1 MSPDSRRP
9 WIALTTPKKKNKPT
23 FTELDLNDDEEDED
37 FDPNTAQVR
46 LQSQSRIPSDTGNK
60 NHWVPLC
67 QNSYQISH
75 FFLLNFVYYV
85 LENNPSRGCTGS
97 T

>member
-46 LQSQSRIPSDTGNK
+46 LQSELLHYGPEQPRIGMGVLGHSLVAHSLPGS
-60 NHWVPLC
+60 WE
-67 QNSYQISH
+67 SE
-75 FFLLNFVYYV
+75 LLDVQA
-85 LENNPSRGCTGS
+85 SGCFEL
-97 T
+97 